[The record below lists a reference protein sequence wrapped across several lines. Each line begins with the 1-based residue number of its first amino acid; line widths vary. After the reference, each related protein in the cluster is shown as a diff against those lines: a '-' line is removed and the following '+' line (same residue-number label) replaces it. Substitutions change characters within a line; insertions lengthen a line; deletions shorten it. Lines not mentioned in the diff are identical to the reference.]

1 MNLPEDV
8 REQLA
13 KAAAT
18 HGMWKGPFSHAA
30 LGSPFWRETF
40 TVSCEEAWWHE
51 QMADRNHS
59 LMERVVDRLI
69 SDWQDLPAGLRKSAD
84 AQKVADLFTVCQ
96 VFDIYVREL
105 GKIIGPDAV
114 FEEMEELEE
123 AFKLRSFD
131 IAFKEDA
138 KNQPMPLDITK
149 VHEFGA
155 LVQKHKMALQYAEV
169 ERRKE
174 LKVQVEGAT
183 LNKLSHDL
191 LDDLKAVQGNSA
203 ASVQSFHFIRCE
215 NNLLGIF
222 DLILCTLNLFIM
234 AHDAHVSR
242 LQQCCHGGTGSESS
256 ACGCLQASTSQ
267 QGTGTGGDT
276 DAIKI

>member
-114 FEEMEELEE
+114 FEEMDELEE

-215 NNLLGIF
+215 NNLFVIF

-234 AHDAHVSR
+234 AHDAHLKATTVLSR
-242 LQQCCHGGTGSESS
+242 RHRQRKLRVWLPTSERVATG
-256 ACGCLQASTSQ
+256 
-267 QGTGTGGDT
+267 DWNRWRH
-276 DAIKI
+276 